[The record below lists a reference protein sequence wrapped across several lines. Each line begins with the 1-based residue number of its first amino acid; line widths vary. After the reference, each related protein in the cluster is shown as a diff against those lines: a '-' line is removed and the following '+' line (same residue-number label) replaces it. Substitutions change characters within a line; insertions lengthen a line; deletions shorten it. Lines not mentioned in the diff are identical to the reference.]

1 MTMRTNHVFVML
13 VVVAQSA
20 LATEVRLRSSVNCAA
35 TIVRLSD
42 VAEIHGA
49 DGDLAAALGSIALCP
64 APAIGGQRTLSQHL
78 LRQMLTL
85 SDVDPKQ
92 ITVTGSEEVV
102 LLSESSSPPVARR
115 ATSAMPVRQALY
127 ARENTAASISAQPG
141 LLKPATSEPAKPAVA
156 AARLID
162 RGAPVTVHSNRPG
175 VRIVSSGKALS
186 AGAEGETIPVELA
199 DSRERVFAR
208 IVGPKIVEIV
218 SAYSARQ

>member
-1 MTMRTNHVFVML
+1 MRVNHVFVTL
-13 VVVAQSA
+13 LVVAQSA

-49 DGDLAAALGSIALCP
+49 DSELATALGAIALCP
-64 APAIGGQRTLSQHL
+64 APAIGGERTLSQHQ

-85 SDVDPKQ
+85 SEVDPKQ

-115 ATSAMPVRQALY
+115 ATSTMPVRQALY
-127 ARENTAASISAQPG
+127 ARENTAANISAQPG
-141 LLKPATSEPAKPAVA
+141 LLKPTPSEPAKPAVA
-156 AARLID
+156 APRLID
-162 RGAPVTVHSNRPG
+162 RGAQVSVHSNRPG

-208 IVGPKIVEIV
+208 IVGPRIVEIL
-218 SAYSARQ
+218 SAYPARQQ